1 MDYNKRY
8 KIMYLKTILFNLKA
22 MLLIVLISCQPKE
35 KEGLVEL
42 KVKENDISIVKN
54 FNSIGDAIHASRQYN
69 ENSAKTIVLGNGDY
83 YLPETIRLDS
93 GDAGLTIEGESQKE
107 VKIYAGRK
115 ITNWKKGESDFWVA
129 KLPEVQ
135 KGKWFF
141 RSLLVNG
148 RFADRARYPEK
159 GRLYHD
165 TKFNGIWMSTAQGG
179 WKDEPTETELT
190 QMKFKKEDIG
200 VDFEKENAELTIMH
214 HWDETLV
221 GVKSIDFQN
230 LTLTTSLKT
239 GHPIGSWNT
248 YEYVIWNTSPGMT
261 KSGQW
266 FLDKVNGQ
274 LVYWPLPNE
283 DIKTIEVV
291 APVHENAIRIENTK
305 NITIKNISVSS
316 TNTSMIVG
324 SFGAK
329 LFDGAVSLKN
339 SNHCK
344 FNNLHISGATGWGL
358 KLFGDDITVEDCH
371 VHDVG
376 AGAIYVIGSNAI
388 IKNNYIHHVGKI
400 YFSSIALYAGV
411 TDPNVKEEWEFGKN
425 KKNVI
430 ISHNEIHDG
439 PYVGIGIGGSDNI
452 IEYNKVARVMQE
464 LADGSGLYATFCKNL
479 VMRGNC
485 ISDLTPGPHGKVSAY
500 YLDELTDSSLVENNI
515 SFGIEVPSHNH
526 MTKDNMIRNNIFIND
541 GPMVITLPRCERTT
555 FINNVFVSTTSVS
568 FAHKKNGIAAMGG
581 NLFDVPEGQVYES
594 TFENEYKKGSE
605 AKLALGKDNRIS
617 NAGIILEGTKVLFE
631 PSSVALKM
639 GIKPLQN
646 KVGILIGESI
656 GL

>member
-1 MDYNKRY
+1 MNLKRN
-8 KIMYLKTILFNLKA
+8 LFNLKA

-35 KEGLVEL
+35 KEGLVKL
-42 KVKENDISIVKN
+42 KVNENDSSIVKN
-54 FNSIGDAIHASRQYN
+54 FNSIGDALYASRQYS
-69 ENSAKTIVLGNGDY
+69 ENASKTILLGKGDY
-83 YLPETIRLDS
+83 YLSETIRLDS
-93 GDAGLTIEGESQKE
+93 NDEGLTIEGESKEE

-115 ITNWKKGESDFWVA
+115 ITNWEKGEGNFWVA

-135 KGKWFF
+135 TDKWFF

-148 RFADRARYPEK
+148 RFVERARYPEK

-165 TKFNGIWMSTAQGG
+165 TKFNGVWLSTAQGG
-179 WKDEPTETELT
+179 WKDEPTEAELT

-200 VDFEKENAELTIMH
+200 PDFEKENAELTIMH

-230 LTLTTSLKT
+230 LTLTTSIKT

-248 YEYVIWNTSPGMT
+248 QEYIIWNTSRGMT
-261 KSGQW
+261 KPGQW
-266 FLDKVNGQ
+266 FLDKKNGQ
-274 LVYWPLPNE
+274 LVYWPIPSE
-283 DIKTIEVV
+283 DMKTINVV
-291 APVHENAIRIENTK
+291 APVYENAIRIENAK
-305 NITIKNISVSS
+305 NITLKNLSIHSS
-316 TNTSMIVG
+316 NTPMIVG

-344 FNNLHISGATGWGL
+344 FSNLQISGATGWGL
-358 KLFGDDITVEDCH
+358 KLFGEDITVEDCH

-388 IKNNYIHHVGKI
+388 IKNNYIHHVGRI

-411 TDPNVKEEWEFGKN
+411 TDPNAKEEWEFGKD

-479 VMRGNC
+479 VMRGNY
-485 ISDLTPGPHGKVSAY
+485 ISDLTPGTHGKVSAY

-541 GPMVITLPRCERTT
+541 GPMVITLPRCERTS
-555 FINNVFVSTTSVS
+555 FINNVFVSNSSVR
-568 FAHKKNGIAAMGG
+568 FAHKINGIATISG
-581 NLFDVPEGQVYES
+581 NVFDVPDGQVNESVYE
-594 TFENEYKKGSE
+594 TLYKEGE
-605 AKLALGKDNRIS
+605 DVKLALGKDNSIS

-639 GIKPLQN
+639 GIKPIKN
-646 KVGILIGESI
+646 EVGIIDRKK
-656 GL
+656 